1 MFHVVE
7 CYGTDLIKY
16 EDLECEI
23 NMSFY
28 KVKTRS
34 FTRRIYGSLGRM
46 DVLHGRLRDDEEE
59 MYDHFTFQILFVNSL
74 LNTHRRETLDSYPIT
89 FDTIT
94 LMERLIGGAMKIDAK
109 IHHGQLFSHNAIFVE
124 TVSPTL

>member
-59 MYDHFTFQILFVNSL
+59 IPFGFECD
-74 LNTHRRETLDSYPIT
+74 EA

-124 TVSPTL
+124 TLSPTL